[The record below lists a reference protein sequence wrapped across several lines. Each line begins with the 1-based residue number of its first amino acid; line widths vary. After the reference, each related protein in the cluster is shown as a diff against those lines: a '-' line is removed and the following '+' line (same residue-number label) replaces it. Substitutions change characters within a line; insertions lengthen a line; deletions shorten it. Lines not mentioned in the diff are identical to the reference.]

1 VKRKEELSAANLEEI
16 RAELARLGAPRAAV
30 DPAAVELMK
39 PQARERPF
47 SKAGW
52 VFELKY
58 DGFRMLAAGGAGEA
72 RLRYRGGAEATRA
85 FPELA
90 RAVAALPF
98 QRVILDGEAVVLDG
112 EGRPSFQRLQRRG
125 LRTRAIDAARAAVDA
140 PATLVVF
147 DFLACE
153 GFDLRPLPLVER
165 KSLLRRVLP
174 SAGAILLAEEIPE
187 RGEDLYAAVAG
198 MGLEGIVAK
207 RAQSPYR
214 GGPSAD
220 WLKVRVDRSA
230 DFAVVGFNPAHR
242 GFAKLHLAMSDGA
255 GGWIYAGTVGTG
267 FSREDLAEISARL
280 EPAARAASHGAVWV
294 EPRLVVE
301 VRYKE
306 WTEGGHLRHPVFLR
320 VRDDKTAEEC
330 LRPGDGLAE

>member
-1 VKRKEELSAANLEEI
+1 MNRKEKLPAADAEEV

-30 DPAAVELMK
+30 DPSAVELMK
-39 PQARERPF
+39 PQTRERPF

-58 DGFRMLAAGGAGEA
+58 DGFRLLAAGGAGEA

-98 QRVILDGEAVVLDG
+98 HGVILDGEAVVLD
-112 EGRPSFQRLQRRG
+112 EKGRPSFQRLQQRG
-125 LRTRAIDAARAAVDA
+125 LRTREIDAARAAAVT

-147 DFLACE
+147 DLLACA
-153 GFDLRPLPLVER
+153 GFDLRPLPLLER

-174 SAGAILLAEEIPE
+174 GEGPLLLAEEIPE

-214 GGPSAD
+214 AGYSAD

-230 DFAVVGFNPAHR
+230 DFAVVGFTPARR
-242 GFAKLHLAMSDGA
+242 GFSKLHLAAADGA

-280 EPAARAASHGAVWV
+280 EPAGGAASRGAVWV
-294 EPRLVVE
+294 EPELVVE

-306 WTEGGHLRHPVFLR
+306 WTAGGHLRHPVFLR
-320 VRDDKTAEEC
+320 LRDDKTAGEC